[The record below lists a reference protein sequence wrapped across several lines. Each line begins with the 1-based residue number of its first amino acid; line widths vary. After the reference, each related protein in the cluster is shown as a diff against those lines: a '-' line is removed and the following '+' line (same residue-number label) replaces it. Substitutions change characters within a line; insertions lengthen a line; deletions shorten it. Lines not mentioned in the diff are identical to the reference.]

1 VSDSQ
6 SAPWKVLLID
16 DDEVDRLAVRRALA
30 RRCELEEAKD
40 AKTALELA
48 KGKRFDVALVDYYLP
63 PKTGLEVLKELRET
77 QPHLV
82 AIFLSGQG
90 SEDVVRDAMRAG
102 NSDYLQK
109 AAVAEKDRLFTAIR
123 VAMEHMQLR
132 REAERTRARMQL
144 AVEASGT
151 STWEIDVSRAEVR
164 GDWRFAQLL
173 ELEGEGPWPLNTV
186 ANQLKEDDAA
196 RFIAAVGKGE
206 VTMQGQKKHEYQWLD
221 LRGRRDVDDPNKLF
235 GTALDVTQVEESATR
250 AAFLRER
257 LMGIASHDLKNPL
270 SAVLTAST
278 MLSNSP
284 RLDDKE
290 RRYVGHIRNAANR
303 MSTLIYQLLDLTR
316 VRLGGGLPLE
326 LTPTKLDEV
335 VKRVVDEVALAFPDR
350 KIEWEVTPV
359 ELEGDPDRL
368 AQVVSNLL
376 SNALRHSPV
385 DTPVTAKL
393 TRDGAEAMFA
403 VCNRGKVIGEQER
416 ERIFEPFVQVGD
428 KQSRDGLG
436 LGLHISREIALAHG
450 GTLTVTSDAENG
462 TCFTMQL
469 PLTTRA
475 PAM

>member
-1 VSDSQ
+1 MSEASPT
-6 SAPWKVLLID
+6 SWKVLLID

-30 RRCELEEAKD
+30 RRCELEEARD
-40 AKTALELA
+40 AKSALELA
-48 KGKRFDVALVDYYLP
+48 RSRRFDVALVDYYLP
-63 PKTGLEVLKELRET
+63 PKTGLEVLKELREA

-109 AAVAEKDRLFTAIR
+109 AAVSEKDRLFTAIR
-123 VAMEHMQLR
+123 VALENAQLR
-132 REAERTRARMQL
+132 RDAERTRARMQL

-151 STWEIDVSRAEVR
+151 STWEIDVERGEVR

-173 ELEGEGPWPLNTV
+173 ELNGEGPWPLATV

-221 LRGRRDVDDPNKLF
+221 LRGRRDVDDLNRLF

-278 MLSNSP
+278 MLANSP

-290 RRYVGHIRNAANR
+290 RRYVAHIRTAANR

-316 VRLGGGLPLE
+316 VRLGGGLPLA
-326 LTPTKLDEV
+326 LAPMKLDEV
-335 VKRVVDEVALAFPDR
+335 VKQVAGEIGLAFPDR
-350 KIEWEVTPV
+350 KLEWEVSPV
-359 ELEGDPDRL
+359 ELKGDPDRL

-376 SNALRHSPV
+376 SNGLKHSPI
-385 DTPVTAKL
+385 DSPVRAML
-393 TRDGAEAMFA
+393 TLENGNAVFR
-403 VCNRGKVIGEQER
+403 VCNRGKVLTDSER

-428 KQSRDGLG
+428 AQSRDGLG

-450 GTLTVTSDAENG
+450 GTLTVTSDEQNG
-462 TCFTMQL
+462 TCFTMAV
-469 PLTTRA
+469 PR
-475 PAM
+475 